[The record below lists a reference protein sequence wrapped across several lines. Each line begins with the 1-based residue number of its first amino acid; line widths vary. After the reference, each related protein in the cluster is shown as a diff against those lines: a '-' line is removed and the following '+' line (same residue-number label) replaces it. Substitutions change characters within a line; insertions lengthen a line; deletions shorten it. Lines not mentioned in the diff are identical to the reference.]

1 MKQITVTI
9 PNNKEG
15 LFIELMKNLS
25 FVKKVETTQ
34 DTSIP
39 EWHEAIIDQ
48 RTENY
53 LNEPESFKEWNEV
66 KKEINKKNG
75 LLQL

>member
-9 PNNKEG
+9 PDNKEG
-15 LFIELMKNLS
+15 LFIELMKSLS
-25 FVKKVETTQ
+25 FVKKVETAEG
-34 DTSIP
+34 TSIP

-53 LNEPESFKEWNEV
+53 VNEPESFKQWDEV
-66 KKEINKKNG
+66 KKEINKKYG
-75 LLQL
+75 L